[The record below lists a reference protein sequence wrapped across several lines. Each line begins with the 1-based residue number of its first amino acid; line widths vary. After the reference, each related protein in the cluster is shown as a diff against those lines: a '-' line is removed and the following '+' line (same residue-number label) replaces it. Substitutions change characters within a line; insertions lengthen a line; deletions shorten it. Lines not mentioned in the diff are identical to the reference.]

1 MVSYEWVK
9 NTFIELTRKTYPYG
23 TEDELVKDM
32 VHKKIFPLLSKDEY
46 GNYFY
51 EIGDS
56 NTIFTS
62 HLDTVTKEQKFV
74 NHVIEDKFIKTDG
87 NSILGA
93 DDKAGITVLL
103 TMIKHD
109 VPGLYYFFIGEEV
122 GCIGSGLA
130 SVNKKFKEYK
140 KMISFDRRGES
151 SVITHQSW
159 VRTCSDKFANAL
171 CEQFSNQGM
180 KYKIDNTGV
189 YTDSAEFT
197 EVISEC
203 TNISVGY
210 YNEHTTTE
218 KQNLEHLTD
227 LCNACIGIKWQD
239 LPSTRNVNVKEYK
252 SYASSNFN
260 NSSYST
266 RTYGRD
272 DDYEISR
279 KNRNSYKE
287 NLDYGYSSDS
297 REDHPKK
304 KKRRGKGGKK
314 YLDKGK
320 GELES
325 FASFEE
331 KEFYSENQNTSN
343 KNKYK
348 HLIYKYF
355 DANLSHKEISI
366 LAEQYFDFNNEDDLN
381 SYKALTTFS
390 TF

>member
-23 TEDELVKDM
+23 SEDELVKDM

-56 NTIFTS
+56 NTIFAS

-93 DDKAGITVLL
+93 DDKAGVTVLL

-122 GCIGSGLA
+122 GCVGSGLA
-130 SVNKKFKEYK
+130 SLNDKFKKYK
-140 KMISFDRRGES
+140 KIISFDRRGEH

-171 CEQFSNQGM
+171 CEQFLNQGM
-180 KYKIDNTGV
+180 KYNIDNTGV

-197 EVISEC
+197 DVISEC

-218 KQNLEHLTD
+218 KQNLEHLTE

-252 SYASSNFN
+252 SYASSN
-260 NSSYST
+260 YSQNIT
-266 RTYGRD
+266 RTYGRCD
-272 DDYEISR
+272 EYEISR
-279 KNRNSYKE
+279 RNRKSYKE
-287 NLDYGYSSDS
+287 NFDYGYSDS
-297 REDHPKK
+297 SNKK
-304 KKRRGKGGKK
+304 NKTRRGKGKK

-331 KEFYSENQNTSN
+331 KEFYFESQNTSD
-343 KNKYK
+343 KNKYN

-355 DANLSHKEISI
+355 DASLSHKEISV
-366 LAEQYFDFNNEDDLN
+366 LADQYFDFENEDDLN
-381 SYKALTTFS
+381 SYKALTAFS

>member
-23 TEDELVKDM
+23 SEDELVKDM

-51 EIGDS
+51 EIGES

-93 DDKAGITVLL
+93 DDKAGVTVLL

-140 KMISFDRRGES
+140 KMVSFDRRGES

-180 KYKIDNTGV
+180 KYRIDNTGV

-252 SYASSNFN
+252 SYASGNYN
-260 NSSYST
+260 RSSTYERYST
-266 RTYGRD
+266 N
-272 DDYEISR
+272 DDYPVI
-279 KNRNSYKE
+279 NRNSYKE
-287 NLDYGYSSDS
+287 NFDYGYSNKNKRNKS
-297 REDHPKK
+297 
-304 KKRRGKGGKK
+304 RRGKGKK
-314 YLDKGK
+314 YLDKGN

-325 FASFEE
+325 FSNFEE
-331 KEFYSENQNTSN
+331 KEFYFQNSN
-343 KNKYK
+343 TLKENKYN

-355 DANLSHKEISI
+355 DARLSHKDISV
-366 LAEQYFDFNNEDDLN
+366 LADQYFDFETEEDLN
-381 SYKALTTFS
+381 SYKALIAFNTF
-390 TF
+390 

>member
-1 MVSYEWVK
+1 MV
-9 NTFIELTRKTYPYG
+9 
-23 TEDELVKDM
+23 
-32 VHKKIFPLLSKDEY
+32 
-46 GNYFY
+46 
-51 EIGDS
+51 
-56 NTIFTS
+56 
-62 HLDTVTKEQKFV
+62 
-74 NHVIEDKFIKTDG
+74 
-87 NSILGA
+87 
-93 DDKAGITVLL
+93 
-103 TMIKHD
+103 
-109 VPGLYYFFIGEEV
+109 
-122 GCIGSGLA
+122 
-130 SVNKKFKEYK
+130 
-140 KMISFDRRGES
+140 SFDRRGES

-171 CEQFSNQGM
+171 CEQFLNQGM
-180 KYKIDNTGV
+180 KYNIDNTGV

-252 SYASSNFN
+252 SYASNFK
-260 NSSYST
+260 NSDWYKSKKSYT
-266 RTYGRD
+266 TD
-272 DDYEISR
+272 
-279 KNRNSYKE
+279 
-287 NLDYGYSSDS
+287 NLDYGYSSSDS
-297 REDHPKK
+297 DLNKK
-304 KKRRGKGGKK
+304 SSKRRVKRVGSKQQGKK

-331 KEFYSENQNTSN
+331 KEFYFESLNTSN
-343 KNKYK
+343 KNKYN

-355 DANLSHKEISI
+355 DASLSHKEISI
-366 LAEQYFDFNNEDDLN
+366 LADQYFDFETEEDLN
-381 SYKALTTFS
+381 SYKALTAFS

>member
-46 GNYFY
+46 GNYYY

-130 SVNKKFKEYK
+130 SVNTKFKEYK
-140 KMISFDRRGES
+140 KMVSFDRRGES

-180 KYKIDNTGV
+180 KYNIDNTGV

-252 SYASSNFN
+252 SYASNFK
-260 NSSYST
+260 NSDWYKSKKSYT
-266 RTYGRD
+266 TD
-272 DDYEISR
+272 
-279 KNRNSYKE
+279 
-287 NLDYGYSSDS
+287 NLDYGYSSSDS
-297 REDHPKK
+297 DLNKK
-304 KKRRGKGGKK
+304 SRKRRVKRVGSKQQGKK

-331 KEFYSENQNTSN
+331 KEFYFESLNTSN
-343 KNKYK
+343 KNKYN

-355 DANLSHKEISI
+355 DASLSHKEISI
-366 LAEQYFDFNNEDDLN
+366 LADQYFDFETEEDLN
-381 SYKALTTFS
+381 SYKALTAFS

>member
-46 GNYFY
+46 GNYYY
-51 EIGDS
+51 EIGNS

-130 SVNKKFKEYK
+130 SVNTKFKEYK
-140 KMISFDRRGES
+140 KMVSFDRRGES

-171 CEQFSNQGM
+171 CKQFLNQGM
-180 KYKIDNTGV
+180 KYNIDNTGV

-252 SYASSNFN
+252 SYASNFK
-260 NSSYST
+260 NSDWYKSKKSYT
-266 RTYGRD
+266 TD
-272 DDYEISR
+272 
-279 KNRNSYKE
+279 
-287 NLDYGYSSDS
+287 NLDYGYSSSDS
-297 REDHPKK
+297 DLNKK
-304 KKRRGKGGKK
+304 SRKRRVKRVGSKQQGKK

-331 KEFYSENQNTSN
+331 KEFYFESLNTSN
-343 KNKYK
+343 KNKYN

-355 DANLSHKEISI
+355 DASLSHKEISI
-366 LAEQYFDFNNEDDLN
+366 LADQYFDFETEEDLN
-381 SYKALTTFS
+381 SYKVLTAFS